1 MVNPMKKEQL
11 DESIEKFLMKTRIQ
25 FRKGELMTFKQW
37 MSIVGNL
44 LDELD

>member
-11 DESIEKFLMKTRIQ
+11 DENSEKFLMKTRIQ
-25 FRKGELMTFKQW
+25 LRKGKLMTFKQFLRKL
-37 MSIVGNL
+37 GNL

>member
-11 DESIEKFLMKTRIQ
+11 DEGIEKFLIKTRTQ
-25 FRKGELMTFKQW
+25 LRNGQLMTFKQW

-44 LDELD
+44 LDEID